1 MLDEAVA
8 YVKFLQKQIEVL
20 FFEWLLYAC
29 NFNFALE
36 FSHTVC

>member
-20 FFEWLLYAC
+20 LFGWRHLCL
-29 NFNFALE
+29 
-36 FSHTVC
+36 